1 MDEIFSQ
8 IFQVGFFAALI
19 RIATPLV
26 FATLGEL
33 FAERAG
39 ILNLGIEGIMMLAA
53 MTGFSAAYFSG
64 NLWLGVMAA
73 MATGV
78 TGRPAHGPADGQP
91 GLEPAC
97 VGHRRHPAVLGAVLL
112 LLPPHFRPALLH
124 SQNHGLSSHWPSP
137 GCPRFPLSGRCCFD
151 HFALVYIAFALV
163 PAAAWV
169 LFRTPWG
176 LNLRTVG
183 ENPHA
188 AYSAGVSVIAV
199 RYQALV
205 LSGALMGLAGAFL
218 SMAQYNAYTFGVI
231 SGPGL
236 GVHRPG
242 GLRPVE
248 PMEKCGRRAA
258 VRLHRCPAA
267 AASGSSA
274 INLPYQVFL
283 MMPFVLTIVGMALV
297 SRNAKAPAALL
308 IPFRKEER

>member
-1 MDEIFSQ
+1 MDEILSQ
-8 IFQVGFFAALI
+8 LFQVGFFAALI

-53 MTGFSAAYFSG
+53 MTGFTATYFSG
-64 NLWLGVMAA
+64 SLWLGVLAA
-73 MATGV
+73 MATGMVAGLLMGLLTVSLGLSQHVSGIGV
-78 TGRPAHGPADGQP
+78 TLLCSGLSFFFYRLIFGQP
-91 GLEPAC
+91 SSIPKITAFKP
-97 VGHRRHPAVLGAVLL
+97 VAIP
-112 LLPPHFRPALLH
+112 
-124 SQNHGLSSHWPSP
+124 GLSAIPVVGP
-137 GCPRFPLSGRCCFD
+137 VLFQ
-151 HFALVYIAFALV
+151 HFSLVYIAFALV

-169 LFRTPWG
+169 LRRTAWG

-188 AYSAGVSVIAV
+188 AFTAGVSVMAI

-231 SGPGL
+231 SGRGWVCIALVVFGQWNPWKSMAGAL
-236 GVHRPG
+236 LFAFIDALQ
-242 GLRPVE
+242 LR
-248 PMEKCGRRAA
+248 
-258 VRLHRCPAA
+258 LQ
-267 AASGSSA
+267 AST

-297 SRNAKAPAALL
+297 SRRAKAPAALL
-308 IPFRKEER
+308 VPFRKEER